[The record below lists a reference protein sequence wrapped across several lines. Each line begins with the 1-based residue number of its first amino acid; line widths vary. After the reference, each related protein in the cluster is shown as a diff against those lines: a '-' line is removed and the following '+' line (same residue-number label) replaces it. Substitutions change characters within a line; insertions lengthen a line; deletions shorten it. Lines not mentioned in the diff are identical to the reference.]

1 MPGKANS
8 VERNQPSLN
17 IPQPPAAKEV
27 EPENLLQGTFDALLA
42 QIAVLNENGV
52 IVSVNDAWR
61 LFAETNNFQGKDYG
75 LGTNYIEVCLSASGQ
90 YAEEAHL
97 AAEGIIEVITGLR
110 SEFHLEYSNHSP
122 HEQRWFVMQATPFI
136 TCDMRVVVTH
146 TNITEYKLAAEARR
160 QEQEREFRSLER
172 LSEPQPANV
181 TAQMFGLSPLA
192 QGSPPIFEQIV
203 QKYAD
208 LLDLALHQRAY
219 KVEDTVAGELEN
231 LAKQI
236 GFLKAGPRDVIDI
249 HTTALKMKT
258 DKTNYTKAKA
268 YTEEGRIMVLEL
280 MGYLTSFYRTYA
292 SGFYKPSHQAHPPE
306 KPS

>member
-1 MPGKANS
+1 MSGNPNPL
-8 VERNQPSLN
+8 ETHQDFPST
-17 IPQPPAAKEV
+17 QDHSSQGSGE
-27 EPENLLQGTFDALLA
+27 LLQATLDALLA
-42 QIAVLNENGV
+42 HIAVLDEYGNILAVNE
-52 IVSVNDAWR
+52 AWR
-61 LFAETNNFQGKDYG
+61 RFAEANGFRGSNFGIG
-75 LGTNYIEVCLSASGQ
+75 SNYLQICFSASGGC
-90 YAEEAHL
+90 AEESIAV
-97 AAEGIIEVITGLR
+97 AQGIQDVIAGHR
-110 SEFHLEYSNHSP
+110 FEFHLEYPCHSP
-122 HEQRWFVMQATPFI
+122 NEQRWFMVQATPFAVGEA
-136 TCDMRVVVTH
+136 MRVVVTH

-160 QEQEREFRSLER
+160 QEKEREIRSLER
-172 LSEPQPANV
+172 LAEPQPANV

-192 QGSPPIFEQIV
+192 QGTPLVFGRIV

-208 LLDLALHQRAY
+208 LLDLALHERAY

-292 SGFYKPSHQAHPPE
+292 SGFHKSSRQ
-306 KPS
+306 